1 MSILKNFS
9 ETKQGDALSIKIMY
23 VDVLS
28 GNWQVEFWECINVAY
43 QRYEFLKKIYDY
55 VELGIMVNDYYFWLL
70 KCGEYDLH
78 D

>member
-9 ETKQGDALSIKIMY
+9 ETKQDDTLSIRVKY

-28 GNWQVEFWECINVAY
+28 GNSQVEFWNCINVAY
-43 QRYEFLKKIYDY
+43 QRYEFLKKMYDY
-55 VELGIMVNDYYFWLL
+55 VELGVMINDYYFWLL
-70 KCGEYDLH
+70 KCGEYDLQ